1 MKQVWTLTRMQL
13 GSAFDFLNMKRS
25 KSRKKN
31 ISVTTILVLGFL
43 MFAFLSATYSFLM
56 GTALKSFG
64 ALDVLPGLFM
74 AVTCL
79 MILFTSI
86 YKVKGVL
93 FGFKDYDIVMS
104 LPVKT
109 WVVVASR
116 LMLLYLINMVFVLSL
131 LVPNYIIY
139 GIMAKPSPVFYVLSM
154 VSLLFI
160 PIIPIIIA
168 SILGVILAVISAG
181 FKYSNVIHMILM
193 FASIILIFVV
203 SFQMQ
208 DESQFMEFGTL
219 IRDKMVE
226 VYPLAAWYLKGI
238 IDYDILSY
246 VAFLVVSFLALIVF
260 SIIVGR
266 YFKWMNTAM
275 SAKRTTTNYQV
286 KELKKSGQ
294 LKALFKKEA
303 KRYFSCTIYVFNTAF
318 GLVLM
323 LIGAIALLFFKSE
336 QIEQILDI
344 PAAAGMLKDMVP
356 YLMSFMVGM
365 VAITASSISLEGK
378 NIWILK
384 SSPISANTILGAKII
399 FSLSLTI
406 PVSFLTALIAGFGL
420 KMSFLNFLL
429 TILLPIAYCYLTAVL
444 GLVINLKLPMLEWKN
459 ETVVVKQSAASMLGT
474 LSSFLT
480 VGIPF
485 VLLIV
490 VDGMNKMAFGFG
502 TVVVVLLVSGLLQ
515 SYLNNQGGK
524 LINRL

>member
-13 GSAFDFLNMKRS
+13 GSAFEFLNMKRS
-25 KSRKKN
+25 KNRKKN
-31 ISVTTILVLGFL
+31 ISVTTILLLGFL
-43 MFAFLSATYSFLM
+43 MFAFLSGTYSFMM

-64 ALDVLPGLFM
+64 ELDVLPGLFM

-104 LPVKT
+104 LPVKS

-116 LMLLYLINMVFVLSL
+116 LMLLYLINMVFVLAF

-139 GIMAKPSPVFYVLSM
+139 GIMAKSSPIFYVLSM
-154 VSLLFI
+154 ISLLFV

-168 SILGVILAVISAG
+168 SIVGVIIAVISAG
-181 FKYSNVIHMILM
+181 FKHSNLINTILM
-193 FASIILIFVV
+193 FASIVLIFVV

-208 DESQFMEFGTL
+208 SENQIAELGTL

-226 VYPLAAWYLKGI
+226 VYPLAGWYLQGI
-238 IDYDILSY
+238 IEYDFLSY
-246 VAFLVVSFLALIVF
+246 AAFLVISFLALIVF

-275 SAKRTTTNYQV
+275 NARKTTSNYQV
-286 KELKKSGQ
+286 KDLKRNGP
-294 LKALFKKEA
+294 LIALYKKEA

-323 LIGAIALLFFKSE
+323 LIGAVALLFFRPE
-336 QIEQILDI
+336 QIEQMLEI
-344 PAAAGMLKDMVP
+344 PAAVGMLKELVP
-356 YLMSFMVGM
+356 YIMSLMVGM

-384 SSPISANTILGAKII
+384 SAPVAAKTILGAKII
-399 FSLSLTI
+399 FSLSFTV

-420 KMSFLNFLL
+420 KMGIWDFLL
-429 TILLPIAYCYLTAVL
+429 TIALPIAYCYLTAVL
-444 GLVINLKLPMLEWKN
+444 GIVINLKLPMLEWKN

-474 LSSFLT
+474 LSCFLT
-480 VGIPF
+480 VGIPIA
-485 VLLIV
+485 LLFL
-490 VDGMNKMAFGFG
+490 VDSIPVMALGYG
-502 TVVVVLLVSGLLQ
+502 TVVAVLLVSWLLQ
-515 SYLNNQGGK
+515 SYLNSKGDK
-524 LINRL
+524 LIARL

>member
-13 GSAFDFLNMKRS
+13 GSAFEFLNMKRN
-25 KSRKKN
+25 KNRKKN

-43 MFAFLSATYSFLM
+43 MFAFLSGTYSFMM

-64 ALDVLPGLFM
+64 ELDVLPGLFM

-104 LPVKT
+104 LPVKS

-116 LMLLYLINMVFVLSL
+116 LMLLYLINMVFVLAF
-131 LVPNYIIY
+131 LVPNFIIY
-139 GIMAKPSPVFYVLSM
+139 GIMAKPSPVFYIISM
-154 VSLLFI
+154 VSLLFV

-181 FKYSNVIHMILM
+181 FKHSNVIHTVLM
-193 FASIILIFVV
+193 FASILLIFVI

-208 DESQFMEFGTL
+208 SENQIAELGTL

-226 VYPLAAWYLKGI
+226 IYPLAGWYLKGI
-238 IDYDILSY
+238 IEYDILSY
-246 VAFLVVSFLALIVF
+246 AAFLGVSFLALIVF
-260 SIIVGR
+260 SIVVGR

-275 SAKRTTTNYQV
+275 SAKKTTSKYHV
-286 KELKKSGQ
+286 KDMKSNGQ
-294 LKALFKKEA
+294 LKALIQKEA

-323 LIGAIALLFFKSE
+323 VFGAIALLFFKSE
-336 QIEQILDI
+336 QIEQMLEI
-344 PAAAGMLKDMVP
+344 PAAAGMLKELVP
-356 YLMSFMVGM
+356 YMMSLMVGM

-384 SSPISANTILGAKII
+384 SAPVATKTILGAKII
-399 FSLSLTI
+399 FSLLVTV
-406 PVSFLTALIAGFGL
+406 PVTFFTALLAGFGL
-420 KMSFLNFLL
+420 KMGVWHLLL
-429 TILLPIAYCYLTAVL
+429 TITLPIAYCYLTAVL

-459 ETVVVKQSAASMLGT
+459 ETVVVKQSAASMIGT
-474 LSSFLT
+474 LSCFVT
-480 VGIPF
+480 VGIPIALLF
-485 VLLIV
+485 MVSGINVLAL
-490 VDGMNKMAFGFG
+490 GYT

-515 SYLNNQGGK
+515 GYLNNKGGK
-524 LINRL
+524 LIARL

>member
-13 GSAFDFLNMKRS
+13 GSAFEFLNMKRS
-25 KSRKKN
+25 KNRKKN

-43 MFAFLSATYSFLM
+43 MFTFLSGTYSFMM
-56 GTALKSFG
+56 GTALRSFG
-64 ALDVLPGLFM
+64 ELDVLPGLFM

-104 LPVKT
+104 LPVKS

-116 LMLLYLINMVFVLSL
+116 LMLLYLINMVFVLAF
-131 LVPNYIIY
+131 LVPNHIIY
-139 GIMAKPSPVFYVLSM
+139 GIMAKPSPAFYVLSM
-154 VSLLFI
+154 ISLLFV

-168 SILGVILAVISAG
+168 SILGVIIAVISAG
-181 FKYSNVIHMILM
+181 FKHSNIIHTILM
-193 FASIILIFVV
+193 FVSILLVFVV

-208 DESQFMEFGTL
+208 GESQIAEFGTL

-226 VYPLAAWYLKGI
+226 VYPLAGWYLKGI
-238 IDYDILSY
+238 IQHDILSY
-246 VAFLVVSFLALIVF
+246 AVFLVISFLAMIVF

-275 SAKRTTTNYQV
+275 SAKKTTSKYQV
-286 KELKKSGQ
+286 KELKRSGQ
-294 LKALFKKEA
+294 LKSLYQKEA
-303 KRYFSCTIYVFNTAF
+303 KRYFSCTIYVFNTGF

-336 QIEQILDI
+336 EIEQMLNI
-344 PAAAGMLKDMVP
+344 PEAAGMLKDLVP
-356 YLMSFMVGM
+356 YMMSLMVGM

-384 SSPISANTILGAKII
+384 SAPVAAKTILGAKII
-399 FSLSLTI
+399 FSLSVTV
-406 PVSFLTALIAGFGL
+406 PVSFLTAIIIGFGL
-420 KMSFLNFLL
+420 KMAFSNFLL
-429 TILLPIAYCYLTAVL
+429 TIVLPIAYCYLTAVL

-474 LSSFLT
+474 LSCFLT
-480 VGIPF
+480 VGIPIAILFF
-485 VLLIV
+485 VEGINV
-490 VDGMNKMAFGFG
+490 MALGYG
-502 TVVVVLLVSGLLQ
+502 TAAVVLLVCGLLQ
-515 SYLNNQGGK
+515 SYLNNMGGK
-524 LINRL
+524 LIARL